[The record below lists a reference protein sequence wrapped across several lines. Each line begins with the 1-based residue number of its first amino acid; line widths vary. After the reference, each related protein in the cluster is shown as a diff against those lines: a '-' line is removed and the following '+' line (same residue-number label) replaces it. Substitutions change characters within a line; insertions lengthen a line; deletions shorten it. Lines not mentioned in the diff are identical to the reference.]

1 MRQNSS
7 AMNIRVDDKYRA
19 EFTAL
24 AKQNKRS
31 LNKEADV
38 AIEQYLKANRKTL
51 KAGPKLESAR

>member
-1 MRQNSS
+1 
-7 AMNIRVDDKYRA
+7 MNIRVDDKYRA

-38 AIEQYLKANRKTL
+38 AIEQYLKANRKAL